1 MMKYFIVLIVSLLAT
16 TSQSQMLLDGVP
28 FEFELAGP
36 ISYTPTSGGI
46 NIPGYIMRVGY
57 TKHQWI
63 GNPFVIKSGVK
74 FMTLT
79 SNNNYDLLIF
89 KRSTTSNSGVY

>member
-1 MMKYFIVLIVSLLAT
+1 MMMKYLIALMLPFVTMASSSYLL
-16 TSQSQMLLDGVP
+16 LNGVP
-28 FEFELAGP
+28 FEFELGGP

-63 GNPFVIKSGVK
+63 G
-74 FMTLT
+74 TLFCNQKV
-79 SNNNYDLLIF
+79 S
-89 KRSTTSNSGVY
+89 SS